1 MKVKDIMSRS
11 LAKTGPG
18 DTLKEVGRFLLK
30 HRLNSMPVVGQN
42 DRLLGII
49 TQADLFRTILPSQ
62 DELFR
67 EEGHWDF
74 EKIEARANGV
84 VGMKVENVMSKPV
97 ITVKED
103 TPVVKAGSTMLLK
116 KIKQLPVVKGERL
129 TGIVTLADII
139 EALIISVPKE

>member
-11 LAKTGPG
+11 LVRTGPG
-18 DTLKEVGRFLLK
+18 YTIKEVGRFLLK
-30 HRLNSMPVVGQN
+30 HRVNSMPVVDNQ

-49 TQADLFRTILPSQ
+49 TQADIFRTILPSQ

-67 EEGHWDF
+67 EKKYWDF
-74 EKIEARANGV
+74 EKIEERSQGV
-84 VGMKVENVMSKPV
+84 AKMKVEKVMSKSV
-97 ITVKED
+97 ITVEED
-103 TPVVKAGSTMLLK
+103 TPVVQAGSTMLLK
-116 KIKQLPVVKGERL
+116 KIKQLPVVKGEKL